1 VGTIER
7 RTFHSTRALVIL
19 LAALSGCAT
28 DANRPN
34 VTLNAGCVSCMV
46 NVNGAAKPPAK
57 PSELKVTV
65 PNDPTRPDVYIWHNR
80 SYEGAEAFLDVVRA
94 EVAAEVEKVK
104 PSSAPPYGS
113 LRVAFPKR
121 VSPTLSNLQNPAG
134 AVEAET
140 TWVRYQ
146 QVIDEARLRAL
157 EKSRLFAAVASE
169 TDNVGILDPGSADF
183 ALWFD
188 RGVWRLRYHSANPVD
203 FPNSPNVSAWIGI
216 VNVMA
221 KNAKAIR
228 PGAYTAHIPQG
239 DGKVWFTLQGTDYFS
254 VEPMIPVMNAEFQ
267 RQAREV
273 SPLTAR
279 LGGKAKI
286 VLASFTVGNTTYKF
300 KDPENARMARQA
312 GQEFGL
318 AAARGRVEALRR
330 SNIFD
335 SITVETADVSDVPVA
350 GYDYVLW
357 QPATSPWT
365 WRYRIA
371 GKNDAFTL
379 VIPTGTEIP
388 QFPEIVRDNIQK
400 TKASP

>member
-1 VGTIER
+1 
-7 RTFHSTRALVIL
+7 VIL

-28 DANRPN
+28 DASRPN
-34 VTLNAGCVSCMV
+34 VTVNAGCVGCIV
-46 NVNGAAKPPAK
+46 NVNAAAKPPAK
-57 PSELKVTV
+57 PDEVKVTV

-80 SYEGAEAFLDVVRA
+80 SYEGAEAFLEVVRA
-94 EVAAEVEKVK
+94 EVAAEVEKVR
-104 PSSAPPYGS
+104 PSSVPPYGT

-121 VSPTLSNLQNPAG
+121 VSPTLSNPQNPAG
-134 AVEAET
+134 SAEAET

-146 QVIDEARLRAL
+146 QVIDEGRLKAL
-157 EKSRLFAAVASE
+157 EKSRLFASVASE
-169 TDNVGILDPGSADF
+169 TDNVGILDPGPADF

-188 RGVWRLRYHSANPVD
+188 RGVWRVRYHDANPVD
-203 FPNSPNVSAWIGI
+203 IANLPDVARWVGV

-221 KNAKAIR
+221 NHAKAIR
-228 PGAYTAHIPQG
+228 PGAYTAHIPPG
-239 DGKVWFTLQGTDYFS
+239 NGRVWFTLLGTDYFS

-273 SPLTAR
+273 SPLTHR
-279 LGGKAKI
+279 LGGKVKI
-286 VLASFTVGNTTYKF
+286 VLATFTVGNTTYKF
-300 KDPENARMARQA
+300 TDPENTRMAQQA
-312 GQEFGL
+312 GREFGL
-318 AAARGRVEALRR
+318 AVARGRVEALRR

-335 SITVETADVSDVPVA
+335 SITVDTGDVSDVPVA

-371 GKNDAFTL
+371 GKQDAFTL
-379 VIPTGTEIP
+379 VIPAATELP
-388 QFPEIVRDNIQK
+388 QFPAIVRDNIQK